1 MRSRAAAIITTV
13 ALLGM
18 SGPAFAGQS
27 GQQSSAAEAR
37 VTEVNQHLAALV
49 ETPQRSS
56 GASSQRATGLPSTAA
71 VPNRSATTQI
81 LTPALIHAAAR
92 FTKAERLLHY
102 QAHGLDADFWGAF
115 NGGRGMHV
123 RYIIHF

>member
-13 ALLGM
+13 ALLTTWC
-18 SGPAFAGQS
+18 PAFAEQS
-27 GQQSSAAEAR
+27 GQGSAADAR

-49 ETPQRSS
+49 ATPQRPS
-56 GASSQRATGLPSTAA
+56 GASQRTTGLPSTTA
-71 VPNRSATTQI
+71 VPNRSSTMI

-92 FTKAERLLHY
+92 FTKAEHLLHY
-102 QAHGLDADFWGAF
+102 QAHGFDADFWGAF

-123 RYIIHF
+123 RYVIHF